1 MPERALYIY
10 PMQKIEHI
18 LYSRFTILL
27 LLYSILILLAFP
39 FIQVSYIQND
49 RTYIQEVSGYR
60 CALGYIINHQKIAIN
75 IPIIICLSAVI
86 TCVLMYVINTKEEG
100 YGFLLGL
107 CGIISLVIFQI
118 TINYLFEYDDNTYKI
133 NYTAYYWVCQLILAT
148 VSSISYLNHN
158 KKNKQGKILKNEL
171 HINII
176 TQKGDE

>member
-1 MPERALYIY
+1 
-10 PMQKIEHI
+10 
-18 LYSRFTILL
+18 
-27 LLYSILILLAFP
+27 
-39 FIQVSYIQND
+39 
-49 RTYIQEVSGYR
+49 
-60 CALGYIINHQKIAIN
+60 
-75 IPIIICLSAVI
+75 
-86 TCVLMYVINTKEEG
+86 MYVINTKEEG

-158 KKNKQGKILKNEL
+158 KKGKQNKILKNEL

-176 TQKGDE
+176 TQKEGKK